1 MDKSSL
7 KEDLEKFGR
16 KLTLKWHYYDN
27 NRMFD
32 SNPFKPKSKF
42 NPPKRVSQ
50 EERKALYGLRN
61 DASIIIKVGDKG
73 SEVVIW
79 DKEDYLNEAEEQLSY
94 KKIYEKLT
102 DDPSYFIDAMHR
114 ALVANVR
121 ENSKKIIEH

>member
-7 KEDLEKFGR
+7 KEDLEKLGR
-16 KLTLKWHYYDN
+16 KLTFKWHYYNN
-27 NRMFD
+27 NRIFD

-42 NPPKRVSQ
+42 NPPKRVSL
-50 EERKALYGLRN
+50 EGRKALYDLRN

-73 SEVVIW
+73 SAVVIW

-102 DDPSYFIDAMHR
+102 DDPSYFIDAMRR